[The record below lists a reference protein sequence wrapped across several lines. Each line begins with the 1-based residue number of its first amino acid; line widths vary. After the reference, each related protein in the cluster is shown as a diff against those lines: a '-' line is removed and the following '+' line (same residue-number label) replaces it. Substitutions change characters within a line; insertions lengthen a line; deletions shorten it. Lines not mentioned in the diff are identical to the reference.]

1 MNFGEGVHL
10 HADACPSRLSGNSG
24 FRIVHFDDGFLH
36 EPNEVNVHA
45 GSHNC
50 VDSPHKLGTETE
62 TAEWLRQVLE
72 GRNQTLKS
80 RERAMGAKDIRS
92 KYSICA
98 GQS

>member
-1 MNFGEGVHL
+1 
-10 HADACPSRLSGNSG
+10 
-24 FRIVHFDDGFLH
+24 
-36 EPNEVNVHA
+36 
-45 GSHNC
+45 
-50 VDSPHKLGTETE
+50 
-62 TAEWLRQVLE
+62 LRQVLE